1 MFGYIGIH
9 KPELKMKEYYKYRA
23 YYCGLCQV
31 LKERYGRFGQMTL
44 TYDMTFLIILLTSL
58 YESKVTE
65 EQHRCLAHPTKKH
78 WMLHNE
84 ITEYAAD
91 MNIALTYHKLLDDW
105 NDEKSMVGLSA
116 SKLLVRKYQ
125 KIEKKYP
132 EKCQVIADCLAKLQ
146 EFEKEN
152 VTDLDKIAKPFG
164 DLMGEMF
171 VYRQDGWKDT
181 LRKLGFYLGKF
192 IYLLDAYEDVKEDIT
207 KGNFNPLKEKVD
219 KPSFED
225 EYRQILIMMMSECSK
240 EFERL
245 PLVLDVELLRNIVYA
260 GVWKK
265 YDEHGIKGCN
275 KKEIDA
281 EGKGI

>member
-1 MFGYIGIH
+1 
-9 KPELKMKEYYKYRA
+9 
-23 YYCGLCQV
+23 
-31 LKERYGRFGQMTL
+31 
-44 TYDMTFLIILLTSL
+44 
-58 YESKVTE
+58 
-65 EQHRCLAHPTKKH
+65 
-78 WMLHNE
+78 
-84 ITEYAAD
+84 

-116 SKLLVRKYQ
+116 SKLLVRKYH

>member
-44 TYDMTFLIILLTSL
+44 TYDMIILLTSL

-84 ITEYAAD
+84 VTEYAAD
-91 MNIALTYHKLLDDW
+91 MNIALTYHKFLDDW
-105 NDEKSMVGLSA
+105 NDEKSLVGLSA
-116 SKLLVRKYQ
+116 SKLFVRKYH

-132 EKCQVIADCLAKLQ
+132 EKCQVIAECLAKLQ
-146 EFEKEN
+146 EYEKEN

-164 DLMGEMF
+164 DLMREMF
-171 VYRQDGWKDT
+171 VYRQDEWEGT
-181 LRKLGFYLGKF
+181 LRRLGFYLGKY
-192 IYLLDAYEDVKEDIT
+192 IYLLDAYEDVKEDII
-207 KGNFNPLKEKVD
+207 KGNFNPLKEKVG
-219 KPSFED
+219 KPTFEE

-245 PLVLDVELLRNIVYA
+245 PLILDVELLRNILYA
-260 GVWKK
+260 GV
-265 YDEHGIKGCN
+265 CN
-275 KKEIDA
+275 KKVIDE